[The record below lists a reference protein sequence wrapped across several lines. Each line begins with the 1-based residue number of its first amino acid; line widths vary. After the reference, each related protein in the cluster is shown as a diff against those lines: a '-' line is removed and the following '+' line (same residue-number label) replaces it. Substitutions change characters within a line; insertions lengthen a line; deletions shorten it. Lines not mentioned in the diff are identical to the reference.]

1 MTQGTESPKTLI
13 QFDITGCPTCPFC
26 CKISGIIC
34 CAIAQTPTT
43 ARNVVPTFCP
53 LSRMDVVV
61 TVRDG
66 IETTRITSDELADEI
81 KATADSLYEKAVGKQ
96 EPSTKVITTRKD
108 QN

>member
-1 MTQGTESPKTLI
+1 
-13 QFDITGCPTCPFC
+13 
-26 CKISGIIC
+26 
-34 CAIAQTPTT
+34 
-43 ARNVVPTFCP
+43 
-53 LSRMDVVV
+53 MDVVV